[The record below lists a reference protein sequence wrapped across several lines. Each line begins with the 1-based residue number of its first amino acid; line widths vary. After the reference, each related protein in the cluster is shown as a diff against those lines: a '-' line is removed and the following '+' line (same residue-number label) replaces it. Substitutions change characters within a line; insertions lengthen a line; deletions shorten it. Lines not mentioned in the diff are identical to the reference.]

1 MTLKL
6 CIVKFPSAVA
16 GTISLQPV
24 KVGGTPVIIGRE
36 EKCSLVLSD
45 PKRFVSREHCRIVSE
60 GGNLVLWVV
69 SKTNGVQIDNRDV
82 EPGEKHI
89 LSLGERII
97 IGEYELALEEDIDTE
112 STQYIPVVPAPVGL
126 LVPESHSSQKLS
138 SDDPFGFNSPSDNFL
153 LPNDS
158 PSALGGVFA
167 ANTDFNSQQSKSS
180 SHAFEPSNPFA
191 ELDEPFPD
199 KNNNSNIQQPS
210 SNVFVPSDPFAELDK
225 PFPDSKA
232 NSNIQQ
238 PSSNLFV
245 PSDPFAELDEPFTD
259 KNNNSRT
266 QESNRHTLVDDNP
279 FAELGISGVPVS
291 DPLEKNDDPHGF
303 NDSWINFKVKPV
315 EIGASSINHVQP
327 INEPFSPKAE
337 SEPIAKESKS
347 ISNNNEEAITKLL
360 IDALGVDADRIVG
373 VDDKELVQR
382 VGLLLNK
389 SVDLI
394 LTLLRLRAEVKDEM
408 GDGRTGLSTDAN
420 NPLKISPNV
429 VVALNFLL
437 GKPVPGFMNYNKAIK
452 AAADD
457 IIDHDRSL
465 LTVPQYACQDILQ
478 QLSPEKIEEE
488 VEKIGGIGIK
498 IQIQKDAKCWAQYKK
513 THTACHANL
522 DQVIKKAFSV

>member
-60 GGNLVLWVV
+60 GGNLVLWVI

-153 LPNDS
+153 VPNDS

-210 SNVFVPSDPFAELDK
+210 SHVFE
-225 PFPDSKA
+225 
-232 NSNIQQ
+232 
-238 PSSNLFV
+238 
-245 PSDPFAELDEPFTD
+245 PSDPFAELDEPFSD
-259 KNNNSRT
+259 SKANLNIQQPS
-266 QESNRHTLVDDNP
+266 SNP
-279 FAELGISGVPVS
+279 FEKLGISDLSVS
-291 DPLEKNDDPHGF
+291 DSDPFEKTDDPLGF
-303 NDSWINFKVKPV
+303 NDSWGDFKVEPEGK
-315 EIGASSINHVQP
+315 GASSINHVQP

-337 SEPIAKESKS
+337 SESIAKASKS
-347 ISNNNEEAITKLL
+347 VINSNEEAITKLL
-360 IDALGVDADRIVG
+360 IDA
-373 VDDKELVQR
+373 
-382 VGLLLNK
+382 
-389 SVDLI
+389 
-394 LTLLRLRAEVKDEM
+394 
-408 GDGRTGLSTDAN
+408 
-420 NPLKISPNV
+420 
-429 VVALNFLL
+429 
-437 GKPVPGFMNYNKAIK
+437 
-452 AAADD
+452 
-457 IIDHDRSL
+457 
-465 LTVPQYACQDILQ
+465 
-478 QLSPEKIEEE
+478 
-488 VEKIGGIGIK
+488 
-498 IQIQKDAKCWAQYKK
+498 
-513 THTACHANL
+513 
-522 DQVIKKAFSV
+522 

>member
-16 GTISLQPV
+16 GKISLQPV
-24 KVGGTPVIIGRE
+24 TVGNAPVVIGRE

-45 PKRFVSREHCRIVSE
+45 PKRFVSREHCRIVHD
-60 GGNLVLWVV
+60 GGNLVLWVI

-153 LPNDS
+153 VPNDS

-199 KNNNSNIQQPS
+199 KN
-210 SNVFVPSDPFAELDK
+210 K
-225 PFPDSKA
+225 

-259 KNNNSRT
+259 KNDNSHT
-266 QESNRHTLVDDNP
+266 QASNRHTLVDDNP
-279 FAELGISGVPVS
+279 FAELGISGLPVS
-291 DPLEKNDDPHGF
+291 NPLERNDDPHGF

-327 INEPFSPKAE
+327 INEPFSQKAE
-337 SEPIAKESKS
+337 SESIAKESNS
-347 ISNNNEEAITKLL
+347 ISNNNEEVITKLL

-394 LTLLRLRAEVKDEM
+394 ITLLRLRAEVKDEM

-437 GKPVPGFMNYNKAIK
+437 GKPVLGFMNYNKAINL
-452 AAADD
+452 ASDD
-457 IIDHDRSL
+457 VIDHNRRL
-465 LTVPQYACQDILQ
+465 LTVPQYACQHVLQ

>member
-97 IGEYELALEEDIDTE
+97 IGEYELALEKEIDTE

-191 ELDEPFPD
+191 ELD
-199 KNNNSNIQQPS
+199 KS
-210 SNVFVPSDPFAELDK
+210 SPNQ
-225 PFPDSKA
+225 KA
-232 NSNIQQ
+232 NSHTQE

-259 KNNNSRT
+259 KNDNSHT
-266 QESNRHTLVDDNP
+266 QASNRHTLVDDNP
-279 FAELGISGVPVS
+279 FAELGISGLPVS
-291 DPLEKNDDPHGF
+291 NPLERNDDPHGF

-337 SEPIAKESKS
+337 SEPIAKESKF
-347 ISNNNEEAITKLL
+347 ISSNNEEAITKLL

-394 LTLLRLRAEVKDEM
+394 ITLLRLRAEVKDEM

-437 GKPVPGFMNYNKAIK
+437 GKPVLGFMNYNKAINL
-452 AAADD
+452 ASDD
-457 IIDHDRSL
+457 VIDHNRRL
-465 LTVPQYACQDILQ
+465 LTVPQYACQHVLQ
-478 QLSPEKIEEE
+478 QLSPQKIEEE

>member
-24 KVGGTPVIIGRE
+24 TVGNAPVVIGRD

-60 GGNLVLWVV
+60 GGNLILWVV

-153 LPNDS
+153 VPNDS

-191 ELDEPFPD
+191 ELD
-199 KNNNSNIQQPS
+199 KS
-210 SNVFVPSDPFAELDK
+210 SPNQ
-225 PFPDSKA
+225 KA
-232 NSNIQQ
+232 NSHTQE

-259 KNNNSRT
+259 KNDNSHT
-266 QESNRHTLVDDNP
+266 QASNRHTLVDDNP
-279 FAELGISGVPVS
+279 FAELGISGLPVS
-291 DPLEKNDDPHGF
+291 NPLERNDDPHG
-303 NDSWINFKVKPV
+303 
-315 EIGASSINHVQP
+315 
-327 INEPFSPKAE
+327 
-337 SEPIAKESKS
+337 
-347 ISNNNEEAITKLL
+347 LL
-360 IDALGVDADRIVG
+360 T
-373 VDDKELVQR
+373 
-382 VGLLLNK
+382 
-389 SVDLI
+389 S
-394 LTLLRLRAEVKDEM
+394 LRA
-408 GDGRTGLSTDAN
+408 
-420 NPLKISPNV
+420 
-429 VVALNFLL
+429 
-437 GKPVPGFMNYNKAIK
+437 
-452 AAADD
+452 
-457 IIDHDRSL
+457 ID
-465 LTVPQYACQDILQ
+465 
-478 QLSPEKIEEE
+478 K
-488 VEKIGGIGIK
+488 
-498 IQIQKDAKCWAQYKK
+498 
-513 THTACHANL
+513 
-522 DQVIKKAFSV
+522 

>member
-24 KVGGTPVIIGRE
+24 TVGNAPVVIGRD

-60 GGNLVLWVV
+60 GGNLVLWVI

-112 STQYIPVVPAPVGL
+112 STQYIPVVPAPVNL
-126 LVPESHSSQKLS
+126 LVLESHSSQKLS

-180 SHAFEPSNPFA
+180 SNAFEPSNPFA
-191 ELDEPFPD
+191 ELD
-199 KNNNSNIQQPS
+199 KS
-210 SNVFVPSDPFAELDK
+210 SPNQ
-225 PFPDSKA
+225 KA
-232 NSNIQQ
+232 NSHTQE

-259 KNNNSRT
+259 KNDNSHT
-266 QESNRHTLVDDNP
+266 QASNRHTLVDDNP
-279 FAELGISGVPVS
+279 FAELGISGLPVS
-291 DPLEKNDDPHGF
+291 NPLERNDDPHGF

-315 EIGASSINHVQP
+315 EIGVSSINHVQP
-327 INEPFSPKAE
+327 INEPFSQKAE
-337 SEPIAKESKS
+337 SESIAKESNS
-347 ISNNNEEAITKLL
+347 ISNNNEEVITKLL

-394 LTLLRLRAEVKDEM
+394 ITLLRLRAEVKDEM

-437 GKPVPGFMNYNKAIK
+437 GKPVLGFMNYNKAINL
-452 AAADD
+452 ASDD
-457 IIDHDRSL
+457 VIDHNRRL
-465 LTVPQYACQDILQ
+465 LTVPQYACQHVLQ
-478 QLSPEKIEEE
+478 QLSPQKIEEE

>member
-1 MTLKL
+1 VTLKL

-16 GTISLQPV
+16 GAISLQPV
-24 KVGGTPVIIGRE
+24 TVGNAPVVIGRD

-45 PKRFVSREHCRIVSE
+45 PKRFVSREHCRIVHD
-60 GGNLVLWVV
+60 GGNLVLWVI

-138 SDDPFGFNSPSDNFL
+138 SDDPLGFNSPSDNFL
-153 LPNDS
+153 VPNDS

-210 SNVFVPSDPFAELDK
+210 SNVFVPSDPFAELD
-225 PFPDSKA
+225 
-232 NSNIQQ
+232 
-238 PSSNLFV
+238 
-245 PSDPFAELDEPFTD
+245 EPFLD

-279 FAELGISGVPVS
+279 FAELGISGLPVS
-291 DPLEKNDDPHGF
+291 NPLEKNDDPHGF

-337 SEPIAKESKS
+337 SEPIAKEPKS

-437 GKPVPGFMNYNKAIK
+437 GKPVLGFMNYNKAINL
-452 AAADD
+452 ASDD
-457 IIDHDRSL
+457 IIDHNRSL
-465 LTVPQYACQDILQ
+465 LTVPQYACQHILQ
-478 QLSPEKIEEE
+478 QLSPEKIEGE
-488 VEKIGGIGIK
+488 VEKMGGIGIK

-513 THTACHANL
+513 THAACHANL

>member
-24 KVGGTPVIIGRE
+24 TVGNAPVVIGRD

-97 IGEYELALEEDIDTE
+97 IGEYELALEKEIDTE

-210 SNVFVPSDPFAELDK
+210 SHV
-225 PFPDSKA
+225 
-232 NSNIQQ
+232 
-238 PSSNLFV
+238 FV

-259 KNNNSRT
+259 KNDNSHT
-266 QESNRHTLVDDNP
+266 QASNRHTLVDDNP
-279 FAELGISGVPVS
+279 FAELGISGLPVS
-291 DPLEKNDDPHGF
+291 DPLERNDDPHGF

-437 GKPVPGFMNYNKAIK
+437 GKPVLGFMNYNKAINL
-452 AAADD
+452 ASDD
-457 IIDHDRSL
+457 IIDHNRRL
-465 LTVPQYACQDILQ
+465 LTVPQYACQHVLQ
-478 QLSPEKIEEE
+478 QLSPQKIEEE

>member
-1 MTLKL
+1 VTLKL

-112 STQYIPVVPAPVGL
+112 STQYIPVVPAPVNL
-126 LVPESHSSQKLS
+126 LVLESHSSQKLS

-180 SHAFEPSNPFA
+180 SNAFEPSNPFA
-191 ELDEPFPD
+191 ELD
-199 KNNNSNIQQPS
+199 KS
-210 SNVFVPSDPFAELDK
+210 SPNQ
-225 PFPDSKA
+225 KA
-232 NSNIQQ
+232 NSHTQE

-259 KNNNSRT
+259 KNDNSHT
-266 QESNRHTLVDDNP
+266 QASNRHTLVDDNP
-279 FAELGISGVPVS
+279 FAELGISGLPVS
-291 DPLEKNDDPHGF
+291 DPLERNDDPHGF

-337 SEPIAKESKS
+337 SEPIAKESKF
-347 ISNNNEEAITKLL
+347 ISSNNEEAITKLL

-394 LTLLRLRAEVKDEM
+394 ITLLRLRAEVKDEM

-437 GKPVPGFMNYNKAIK
+437 GKPVLGFMNYNKAINL
-452 AAADD
+452 ASDD
-457 IIDHDRSL
+457 VIDHNRRL
-465 LTVPQYACQDILQ
+465 LTVPQYACQHVLQ
-478 QLSPEKIEEE
+478 QLSPQKIEEE

>member
-1 MTLKL
+1 L
-6 CIVKFPSAVA
+6 I
-16 GTISLQPV
+16 
-24 KVGGTPVIIGRE
+24 
-36 EKCSLVLSD
+36 
-45 PKRFVSREHCRIVSE
+45 
-60 GGNLVLWVV
+60 LWVV

-97 IGEYELALEEDIDTE
+97 IGEYELALEKEIDTE

-153 LPNDS
+153 VPNDS

-199 KNNNSNIQQPS
+199 KN
-210 SNVFVPSDPFAELDK
+210 K
-225 PFPDSKA
+225 

-259 KNNNSRT
+259 KNDNSHT
-266 QESNRHTLVDDNP
+266 QASNRHTLVDDNP
-279 FAELGISGVPVS
+279 FAELGISGLPVS
-291 DPLEKNDDPHGF
+291 NPLERNDDPHGF

-315 EIGASSINHVQP
+315 EIGVSSINHVQP
-327 INEPFSPKAE
+327 INEPFSQKAE
-337 SEPIAKESKS
+337 SESIAKESNS
-347 ISNNNEEAITKLL
+347 ISNNNEEVITKLL

-394 LTLLRLRAEVKDEM
+394 ITLLRLRAEVKDEM

-437 GKPVPGFMNYNKAIK
+437 GKPVLGFMNYNKAINL
-452 AAADD
+452 ASDD
-457 IIDHDRSL
+457 VIDHNRRL
-465 LTVPQYACQDILQ
+465 LTVPQYACQHVLQ
-478 QLSPEKIEEE
+478 QLSPQKIEEE

-522 DQVIKKAFSV
+522 DQVIKKAFNV

>member
-24 KVGGTPVIIGRE
+24 TVGNAPVVIGRD

-97 IGEYELALEEDIDTE
+97 IGEYELALEKEIDTE
-112 STQYIPVVPAPVGL
+112 STQYIPVVPAPVNL
-126 LVPESHSSQKLS
+126 LVLESHSSQKLS

-191 ELDEPFPD
+191 ELDEPFSD
-199 KNNNSNIQQPS
+199 NNN
-210 SNVFVPSDPFAELDK
+210 
-225 PFPDSKA
+225 

-259 KNNNSRT
+259 KNDNSHT
-266 QESNRHTLVDDNP
+266 QASNRHTLVDDNP
-279 FAELGISGVPVS
+279 FAELGISGLPVS
-291 DPLEKNDDPHGF
+291 DPLERNDDPHGF

-315 EIGASSINHVQP
+315 EIGVSSINHVQP
-327 INEPFSPKAE
+327 INEPFSQKAE
-337 SEPIAKESKS
+337 SESIAKESKF
-347 ISNNNEEAITKLL
+347 ISSNNEEAITKLL

-394 LTLLRLRAEVKDEM
+394 ITLLRLRAEVKDEM

-437 GKPVPGFMNYNKAIK
+437 GKPVLGFMNYNKAINL
-452 AAADD
+452 ASDD
-457 IIDHDRSL
+457 VIDHNRRL
-465 LTVPQYACQDILQ
+465 LTVPQYACQHVLQ

>member
-16 GTISLQPV
+16 GKISLQPV
-24 KVGGTPVIIGRE
+24 TVGNAPVVIGRE

-60 GGNLVLWVV
+60 GGNLILWVV

-97 IGEYELALEEDIDTE
+97 IGEYELALEKEIDTE

-199 KNNNSNIQQPS
+199 KN
-210 SNVFVPSDPFAELDK
+210 K
-225 PFPDSKA
+225 

-259 KNNNSRT
+259 KNDNSHT
-266 QESNRHTLVDDNP
+266 QASNRHTLVDDNP
-279 FAELGISGVPVS
+279 FAELGISGLPVS
-291 DPLEKNDDPHGF
+291 NPLERNDDPHGF

-315 EIGASSINHVQP
+315 EIGVSSINHVQP
-327 INEPFSPKAE
+327 INEPFSQKAE
-337 SEPIAKESKS
+337 SESIAKESNS
-347 ISNNNEEAITKLL
+347 ISNNNEEVITKLL

-394 LTLLRLRAEVKDEM
+394 ITLLRLRAEVKDEM

-437 GKPVPGFMNYNKAIK
+437 GKPVLGFMNYNKAINL
-452 AAADD
+452 ASDD
-457 IIDHDRSL
+457 VIDHNRRL
-465 LTVPQYACQDILQ
+465 LTVPQYACQHVLQ
-478 QLSPEKIEEE
+478 QLSPQKIEEE